1 MKKGMFRPACLVVLF
16 AVIALVSGCQSDP
29 AQTNAAAVRQ
39 LFQQADRGRWKDFDF
54 SNGLIPQASLRPLLD
69 ESQAEAARKASEEAG
84 IEKPILP
91 YFDAEPEGGNA
102 KYYFAVY
109 HRDVTDEQGY
119 WLRFLAYAGA
129 ETLSP
134 VYSLWISAVPTGKDR
149 NGNDL
154 ANENQDE
161 SIYSVTA
168 APEEIEEDMSAYFNR
183 K

>member
-1 MKKGMFRPACLVVLF
+1 MKTGIFRPTCLVVLF
-16 AVIALVSGCQSDP
+16 AVIALISGCQSNP
-29 AQTNAAAVRQ
+29 AQTNAAVVRQ
-39 LFQQADRGRWKDFDF
+39 LFRQAEGSRWKDFDF
-54 SNGLIPQASLRPLLD
+54 DKGLIPQTSLRPLLD
-69 ESQAEAARKASEEAG
+69 ENQAEAARKASEEAG
-84 IEKPILP
+84 VEKPILP
-91 YFDAEPEGGNA
+91 YFDAEPDGGNA

-119 WLRFLAYAGA
+119 RLRFLAYAGA
-129 ETLSP
+129 EALSP

-161 SIYSVTA
+161 FIYSVTT
-168 APEEIEEDMSAYFNR
+168 APEQIEEDMSSYFNR